1 MGEKLT
7 INAIRFLW
15 LKLLASYCSNDFLI
29 DMEPSFTELHPNP
42 GWYEFCQ
49 SNATDNLH
57 TISSKNIGRH
67 CILELYQCD
76 HARLN
81 DEAFI
86 RTSITSS
93 AKIAGATLINL
104 VTHSFTPQGVTG
116 LALLAESHI
125 SIHTWPEIGYAA
137 IDVFTCGDHTMPE
150 KACKLLFKDF
160 LAKNFSFKNIER
172 EIPAGIQALHREP

>member
-1 MGEKLT
+1 
-7 INAIRFLW
+7 
-15 LKLLASYCSNDFLI
+15 
-29 DMEPSFTELHPNP
+29 MEPFFPKLHPNP
-42 GWYEFCQ
+42 GWDESCK
-49 SNATDNLH
+49 SHDTEILH
-57 TISSKNIGRH
+57 NISSQNIGRH

-104 VTHSFTPQGVTG
+104 VTHSFKPQGVTG

-150 KACKLLFKDF
+150 KACELLAKDF
-160 LAKNFSFKNIER
+160 LSKNLSFKNIAR
-172 EIPAGIQALHREP
+172 EIPTGIQTLSREP

>member
-1 MGEKLT
+1 
-7 INAIRFLW
+7 
-15 LKLLASYCSNDFLI
+15 
-29 DMEPSFTELHPNP
+29 MEPSFPKLHPNP
-42 GWYEFCQ
+42 GWYESCK
-49 SNATDNLH
+49 SNDTEILH
-57 TISSKNIGRH
+57 NISSQNIGRH

-104 VTHSFTPQGVTG
+104 VTHSFKPQGVTG

-150 KACKLLFKDF
+150 KACELLAKDF
-160 LAKNFSFKNIER
+160 LSKNLSFKNIAR
-172 EIPAGIQALHREP
+172 EIPSGIQTLYREP

>member
-1 MGEKLT
+1 
-7 INAIRFLW
+7 
-15 LKLLASYCSNDFLI
+15 
-29 DMEPSFTELHPNP
+29 MEPFFPALHPNP
-42 GWYEFCQ
+42 GWGDSCKSE
-49 SNATDNLH
+49 DIE
-57 TISSKNIGRH
+57 TIQINSCENVGGH

-76 HARLN
+76 HAKLN

-86 RTSITSS
+86 RTTITMS

-104 VTHSFTPQGVTG
+104 VTHSFKPQGVTG

-150 KACKLLFKDF
+150 KACKLLFKNF
-160 LAKNFSFKNIER
+160 LAKHFSFKNIAR
-172 EIPAGIQALHREP
+172 EIPSGIKTLHREP

>member
-1 MGEKLT
+1 
-7 INAIRFLW
+7 
-15 LKLLASYCSNDFLI
+15 
-29 DMEPSFTELHPNP
+29 MEPFFPELHPNP
-42 GWYEFCQ
+42 GW
-49 SNATDNLH
+49 TDSYKSHDAEIIQAN
-57 TISSKNIGRH
+57 SSENIGRH

-76 HARLN
+76 QAKLN

-86 RTSITSS
+86 RTTITLS

-104 VTHSFTPQGVTG
+104 VTHSFKPQGVTG

-150 KACKLLFKDF
+150 KACKVLFKDF
-160 LAKNFSFKNIER
+160 LAKNFSFKNIAR
-172 EIPAGIQALHREP
+172 EIPSGIQTLHREP

>member
-1 MGEKLT
+1 
-7 INAIRFLW
+7 
-15 LKLLASYCSNDFLI
+15 
-29 DMEPSFTELHPNP
+29 MESFFPELHPNP
-42 GWYEFCQ
+42 GWHASC
-49 SNATDNLH
+49 NLNDKEIAD
-57 TISSKNIGRH
+57 TISSENIGKH

-76 HARLN
+76 KAKLN

-86 RTSITSS
+86 RTTMTSS
-93 AKIAGATLINL
+93 AKIAGAKLINL

-150 KACKLLFKDF
+150 KACELLSSYFA
-160 LAKNFSFKNIER
+160 AKHFSYKQIER
-172 EIPAGIQALHREP
+172 EIPKGIQILQREP

>member
-1 MGEKLT
+1 
-7 INAIRFLW
+7 
-15 LKLLASYCSNDFLI
+15 
-29 DMEPSFTELHPNP
+29 MEPFFPELHPNP
-42 GWYEFCQ
+42 GWHESCN
-49 SNATDNLH
+49 SNDVEILQ
-57 TISSKNIGRH
+57 TIPSQNIGRH

-76 HARLN
+76 NAKLN

-86 RTSITSS
+86 RTTITAS

-104 VTHSFTPQGVTG
+104 VTHSFKPQGVTG

-150 KACKLLFKDF
+150 KACKLLSKDF
-160 LAKNFSFKNIER
+160 SAKYFSFKNIER
-172 EIPAGIQALHREP
+172 EIPSEIQTLHRKP